1 MIWKKYILSVI
12 FEAAGDGFIV
22 NQLRQENGGV
32 NRTSVI
38 VWEAILNGT
47 REISKMKRVNRDL
60 IKCVQVKYGRWKNIS

>member
-12 FEAAGDGFIV
+12 FEAAGDGFIA
-22 NQLRQENGGV
+22 NQLRQENGGA

-38 VWEAILNGT
+38 IWEAILNGT

-60 IKCVQVKYGRWKNIS
+60 I

>member
-12 FEAAGDGFIV
+12 FEAAGDGFIA

-38 VWEAILNGT
+38 IWEAILNGT

-60 IKCVQVKYGRWKNIS
+60 I